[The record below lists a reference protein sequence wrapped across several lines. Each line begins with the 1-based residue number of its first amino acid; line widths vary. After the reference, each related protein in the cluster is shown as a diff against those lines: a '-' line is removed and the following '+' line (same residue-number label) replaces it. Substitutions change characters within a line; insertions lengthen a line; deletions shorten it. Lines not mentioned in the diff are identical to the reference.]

1 MKESQL
7 EGMSLK
13 QLHDLK
19 NRLEKSIRSRLDS
32 ERSEMRER
40 FKREAEEAGFSLA
53 DIVGGAR
60 GGKGRSSASAKYADP
75 DNPTMTWS
83 GRGRMPKWL
92 TEKIKAGADRSD
104 FQI

>member
-1 MKESQL
+1 MKETQL
-7 EGMSLK
+7 ERMSLK
-13 QLHDLK
+13 ELHDLK

-40 FKREAEEAGFSLA
+40 FKRQAEEAGFSLA

-60 GGKGRSSASAKYADP
+60 GGKGRKSASAKYAHPDDP
-75 DNPTMTWS
+75 TLTWS

-92 TEKIKAGADRSD
+92 SEQIKAGADRSD
-104 FQI
+104 Y